1 MFLLLSF
8 PPRVSAMSSDGN
20 PLQFLSL
27 VLKFVG
33 FISTITIL
41 YMSEVS
47 ILHQYTMVLILYFRY
62 QASSKAY
69 KSFSTGIL

>member
-1 MFLLLSF
+1 MFLLLSL

-33 FISTITIL
+33 FISIITIL
-41 YMSEVS
+41 YMSEV
-47 ILHQYTMVLILYFRY
+47 
-62 QASSKAY
+62 
-69 KSFSTGIL
+69 KSMTPIYLSDFSVVPHLVRFTEKQTCSELT